1 MSNPEDKNLA
11 LIEQELRFIRRH
23 VQGFDA
29 DFDRADEIGMSVESA
44 LRALR
49 EYELSLQPAC
59 EEVPADV
66 PIAA

>member
-1 MSNPEDKNLA
+1 MHAAEDKNLS
-11 LIEQELRFIRRH
+11 LIESELRFIRRH
-23 VQGFDA
+23 VQGFSS
-29 DFDRADEIGMSVESA
+29 DFDRTDEIGMAVESA

-59 EEVPADV
+59 EEVPAGV